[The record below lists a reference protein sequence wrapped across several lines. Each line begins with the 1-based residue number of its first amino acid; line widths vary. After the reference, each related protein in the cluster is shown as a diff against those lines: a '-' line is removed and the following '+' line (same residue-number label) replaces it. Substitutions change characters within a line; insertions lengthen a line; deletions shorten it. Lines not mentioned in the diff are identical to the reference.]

1 MTLAEILE
9 AKGIAR
15 ALIVDD
21 CFDEV
26 PLAND
31 LADIDAEW
39 AIFHDDWND
48 DIEAALGNVYKGSLD
63 EPHDLRGNDTY
74 VEALWSLRKDIGA
87 EAIFEAYEAAQR
99 LDNEAAERVEAYLGE
114 LGLNCVRAG
123 RSFADQPVETDLIVI
138 DLFLGAAQDPGA
150 AGLSKDGLRKVV
162 KQYGPEMPPVILF
175 SNSSRLARNKEEYR
189 DVVGLLES
197 GFRILGKS
205 ELKTGGALKR
215 QLERLVVNRNETKAL
230 ASFLDA
236 LEKGMA
242 KASSRTLSLMRG
254 VNLSDLSQVRQLLL
268 EFEGKAMGA
277 YLVDVFDRVLQHEI
291 EGQEAIIAAADE
303 LSKFDDLSPGPPY
316 LAGEIKTQ
324 DLVRR
329 MVSQA
334 SARLPL
340 GGSDAF
346 PMVFGDVFIEIEE
359 QVDGNELQP
368 ETEQQLEVVDEV
380 KDAVVIPQQDEPPEV
395 FLVVTPACDL
405 VRGAAESILLLK
417 GRFRPITDQSWL
429 YKGDRSP
436 AVLIQGTLCRIDWDL
451 QKYLTKK
458 LSDIKGEIDK
468 GKLVRVAR
476 LRQPHTLELQQK
488 LLTSLGRVGLPGHMP
503 ASIKT
508 TIDAYIY
515 GPDMKIKRLE
525 VPDLSVASA
534 CFVGRDKDAN
544 RVVSLVLAEAACEN
558 VLKALDNLSDDD
570 VHASG
575 IVSLN
580 AMTSSNDLVQR
591 LEAGVQLKSPSD
603 GTSKEIKVDSKGGQ
617 VTALHLLWNG
627 DPPPDEQAAN
637 NKLLRGLIFHVRTHS
652 EQLEPVVVPA
662 DQEA

>member
-1 MTLAEILE
+1 MTLEEILKD
-9 AKGIAR
+9 KGISR

-21 CFDEV
+21 CFDEI

-31 LADIDAEW
+31 LADIDAQW
-39 AIFHDDWND
+39 ANFHDDWDD
-48 DIEAALGNVYKGSLD
+48 DIEIAVGSVYEGNLD
-63 EPHDLRGNDTY
+63 EPYELRSNDAY
-74 VEALWSLRKDIGA
+74 VEALWNLRKNIGA
-87 EAIFEAYEAAQR
+87 EAIFEDYEAAQR
-99 LDNEAAERVEAYLGE
+99 FDIEAVARLEAYLGE

-123 RSFADQPVETDLIVI
+123 RAFADQPVETDLIVI
-138 DLFLGAAQDPGA
+138 DLFLGATQDPGA
-150 AGLSKDGLRKVV
+150 ADLSKSGLSRVA

-175 SNSSRLARNKEEYR
+175 SNSSRLAHKKEEYR

-205 ELKTGGALKR
+205 ELKTDGALKR

-230 ASFLDA
+230 AGFLDA

-242 KASSRTLSLMRG
+242 EASNRTLSLMRG
-254 VNLSDLSQVRQLLL
+254 MNLSDLSQVRQLLL

-277 YLVDVFDRVLQHEI
+277 YLVDVFDRVLQYEI

-303 LSKFDDLSPGPPY
+303 LSKLDELSPGPPY

-324 DLVRR
+324 DLVAR
-329 MVSQA
+329 MISQA
-334 SARLPL
+334 GARLPL

-346 PMVFGDVFIEIEE
+346 PVVFGDVFIEINE
-359 QVDGNELQP
+359 QVDDNELHLQAD
-368 ETEQQLEVVDEV
+368 QQLGVVDEAQE
-380 KDAVVIPQQDEPPEV
+380 AVVVPQQDESSEV

-405 VRGAAESILLLK
+405 VRGAAESVLLLK

-436 AVLIQGTLCRIDWDL
+436 AVSIQGTLCRIDWDL
-451 QKYLTKK
+451 QKYQTREF
-458 LSDIKGEIDK
+458 SNIKGAIDK
-468 GKLVRVAR
+468 GELVRVAR

-488 LLTSLGRVGLPGHMP
+488 LLTSLGRVGLPAPMP

-515 GPDMKIKRLE
+515 GADRKIKRVE
-525 VPDLSVASA
+525 VPELSVGSA

-558 VLKALDNLSDDD
+558 VLKALDNLSEDD

-575 IVSLN
+575 KAALK
-580 AMTSSNDLVQR
+580 AMTSSTELIQR
-591 LEAGVQLKSPSD
+591 LEAGVQLKSPD
-603 GTSKEIKVDSKGGQ
+603 EGASKEIKVETKGGQ
-617 VTALHLLWNG
+617 VTVLHLIWNG
-627 DPPPDEQAAN
+627 EQPPDEQPVKS
-637 NKLLRGLIFHVRTHS
+637 KLLQGLVFHVRTHS
-652 EQLEPVVVPA
+652 EQLEQANMPTE
-662 DQEA
+662 QEA